1 MHDNKD
7 LKDSF
12 AMALVKEVEHN
23 ARRWFTAFIVVL
35 IMWLITIGSFLM
47 YLNQYEFT
55 SEEYIVEITEGKGDE
70 IL

>member
-12 AMALVKEVEHN
+12 AMALVKEIEHN

-35 IMWLITIGSFLM
+35 IMWLITIGAFLM

-55 SEEYIVEITEGKGDE
+55 SEEYTVEIIEPRGGEDW
-70 IL
+70 